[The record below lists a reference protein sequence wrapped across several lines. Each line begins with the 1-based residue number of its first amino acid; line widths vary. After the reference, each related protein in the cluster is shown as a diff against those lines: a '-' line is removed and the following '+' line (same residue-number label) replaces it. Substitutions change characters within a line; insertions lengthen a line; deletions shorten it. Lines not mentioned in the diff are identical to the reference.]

1 MRFSLPALA
10 LLVACASAPPPQAA
24 RSTVE
29 GSVDGERSA
38 YRRAVGG
45 LGAGYLFQAH
55 LALGTTADLLGK
67 EVYDSGEV
75 EALMDTT
82 ISMTKSVAD
91 MLGEIRKLE
100 IGPGDHKT
108 IGHMIEV
115 NRLLGAQAV
124 ALKTFARERTESNA
138 LRFQEHRRSTW
149 TELSQLL
156 DIRPHE

>member
-1 MRFSLPALA
+1 MA
-10 LLVACASAPPPQAA
+10 LLVACASAPPPRAA
-24 RSTVE
+24 QTTESSDTGE
-29 GSVDGERSA
+29 GSV

-55 LALGTTADLLGK
+55 LAIGATADLLGK
-67 EVYDSGEV
+67 EVYDSPEV

-82 ISMTKSVAD
+82 IGMTKSVAD
-91 MLGEIRKLE
+91 MLGEIRRLE
-100 IGPGDHKT
+100 ICPGDHKT

-124 ALKTFARERTESNA
+124 ALKTFAHERTESNA
-138 LRFQEHRRSTW
+138 QRFQEHRRSTW
-149 TELSQLL
+149 AELSQLL